1 MQSYELFG
9 ALVTVVVEFGKIFFQ
24 RMARHVWG
32 ERSGWQAQKCQ
43 GLPCG
48 MFATPLGVFY
58 AISYHRQVA
67 QVIIGKWHQLSSG
80 SGASYGGQ

>member
-1 MQSYELFG
+1 
-9 ALVTVVVEFGKIFFQ
+9 
-24 RMARHVWG
+24 MARHVWG

-58 AISYHRQVA
+58 AISYHREVT
-67 QVIIGKWHQLSSG
+67 QVIIGKWRKLWRSVRHGVVRSAVRDG
-80 SGASYGGQ
+80 